1 MKAFSKI
8 TLLAAAAAFLASCE
22 MEYYKEELYRKDIFI
37 VSGENNILG
46 QEFEYG
52 EEGCEG
58 KLAIYSSGTT
68 SLDENVTVTFA
79 LDHEAIGEYNKRNF
93 DTKFEDYALE
103 LPEEYYTI
111 DPMSVEMK
119 AGTNSELLPVTVRI
133 DELLPDETYF
143 IPLRIESVSSCMA
156 STTKNYV
163 LFEILRKNDYATTK
177 SDTYYTMTGT
187 TQSGWI
193 IDNIFGSDSR
203 RQAINSSKLVTP
215 VGKHSIRIL
224 PGATA
229 ETEALDIRNNSIRIT
244 VDPETWVNVPIYVEG
259 ELTDETVPMQKV
271 TIEPYLDS
279 QDAISVSASPTDVS
293 AYDPATG
300 TFYLYYRYKYATES
314 GNNWQEVRE
323 TMTRTEY

>member
-1 MKAFSKI
+1 MLRLTS
-8 TLLAAAAAFLASCE
+8 T
-22 MEYYKEELYRKDIFI
+22 D
-37 VSGENNILG
+37 SGS
-46 QEFEYG
+46 
-52 EEGCEG
+52 
-58 KLAIYSSGTT
+58 YS
-68 SLDENVTVTFA
+68 A
-79 LDHEAIGEYNKRNF
+79 
-93 DTKFEDYALE
+93 
-103 LPEEYYTI
+103 P
-111 DPMSVEMK
+111 
-119 AGTNSELLPVTVRI
+119 
-133 DELLPDETYF
+133 
-143 IPLRIESVSSCMA
+143 
-156 STTKNYV
+156 
-163 LFEILRKNDYATTK
+163 
-177 SDTYYTMTGT
+177 
-187 TQSGWI
+187 
-193 IDNIFGSDSR
+193 
-203 RQAINSSKLVTP
+203 P

>member
-1 MKAFSKI
+1 MDQSKPSFFI
-8 TLLAAAAAFLASCE
+8 TTPIYYVNADPHLGTAYSTIIADVQARYRRSAGYNVKFLTGMDEHGEKVAEAAAKHNMTPQEWTDSQAPHFKELWNKLEISNDDFIRTTEPRQHHAVQYLWERMKESG
-22 MEYYKEELYRKDIFI
+22 YLYKGSYDGWYC
-37 VSGENNILG
+37 V
-46 QEFEYG
+46 
-52 EEGCEG
+52 
-58 KLAIYSSGTT
+58 
-68 SLDENVTVTFA
+68 
-79 LDHEAIGEYNKRNF
+79 
-93 DTKFEDYALE
+93 
-103 LPEEYYTI
+103 
-111 DPMSVEMK
+111 
-119 AGTNSELLPVTVRI
+119 
-133 DELLPDETYF
+133 PDETYF

-187 TQSGWI
+187 TQSGWV